1 MFLSR
6 SKQTTELKENSDS
19 FYSLKELVLVFP
31 PLADTASKVRVL
43 MNVTLMGWV
52 TCSWSAQDRMAPLSR
67 PALSSV
73 AARPWWEDRWGQ
85 LPLSHLEHTGNTPGT
100 WAWAPPVQPPAA
112 SHSPGPAPALAP
124 PSPILGP
131 ASPPASFTFP
141 PSFLSLLF
149 LPDWWSRPTGSL
161 RSPPVSVLTVLQY
174 LVWGLLG
181 EELLP

>member
-43 MNVTLMGWV
+43 MNVTLTRWV
-52 TCSWSAQDRMAPLSR
+52 ACSWSAQDRMAPLSR
-67 PALSSV
+67 PALSSRDTRWMV
-73 AARPWWEDRWGQ
+73 AAWPWWEDRWGQ
-85 LPLSHLEHTGNTPGT
+85 LPLSHLERG
-100 WAWAPPVQPPAA
+100 
-112 SHSPGPAPALAP
+112 PGPLQCSPLQHHTAQDQHQLWS

-131 ASPPASFTFP
+131 ASPPASFTFR

-149 LPDWWSRPTGSL
+149 LPDWWSRPAGSL
-161 RSPPVSVLTVLQY
+161 RSPPVSVLAVLQC

-181 EELLP
+181 EELPP